1 MKDNFIMQLSPFICP
16 GAVLLAALALPGA
29 VRSQTATAFAVP
41 DIKVSPLATA
51 RTIQVHE
58 TLLQG
63 SGKTLSAVSVDVTI
77 QKPDKIKVVTT
88 SPQNKRPDL
97 YVRDGKNEYQ
107 YDGQTNTYRA
117 DVLPANG
124 KSEAG
129 VNSVTLADFLLAG
142 GHFAPPGKGITRTPS
157 TDIVNGRRMNTWTDT
172 QAVGEGAE
180 TAKVNGRTWV
190 DAKTHLPY
198 RVQLIIVRAG
208 GSSTF
213 TVMDL
218 TFSAWKFD
226 KPIPAARL
234 AWTPPA
240 GAVLTKPIELLAVGT
255 PAPDFTAIAPDGHKV
270 HLSDY
275 KGKTVVL
282 DFWATWCGP
291 CQKSMPNLEK
301 VYQQVKDKDVVVLG
315 VCVLDGEVPYHKWLT
330 AQGRAYTFQTAY
342 DPAGPGKNSIASSLY
357 KVSSIPTQYVIDKD
371 GKIAA
376 VYEGY
381 YKDDTR
387 LEKAL
392 TAQGVAVAL
401 PAKTAS
407 VEAVPTKAP

>member
-1 MKDNFIMQLSPFICP
+1 MKDNFIMQLSPFICS

-29 VRSQTATAFAVP
+29 VRAQTATAFAVP
-41 DIKVSPLATA
+41 DIKASPLATA

-124 KSEAG
+124 KSVAG

-172 QAVGEGAE
+172 QTVGEGAE
-180 TAKVNGRTWV
+180 TSKVNGRTWV

-198 RVQLIIVRAG
+198 RVKLVVVRAG

-218 TFSAWKFD
+218 TFSGWKLD
-226 KPIPAARL
+226 RPIPAARL
-234 AWTPPA
+234 AWMPPA
-240 GAVLTKPIELLAVGT
+240 GAVLTKPVELLAAGT

-275 KGKTVVL
+275 KGKVVVL

-291 CQKSMPNLEK
+291 CQKSMPKLES
-301 VYQQVKDKDVVVLG
+301 VYQQVKDKNVVVLG
-315 VCVLDGEVPYHKWLT
+315 VCVWDGKLLYDQWLT
-330 AQGRAYTFQTAY
+330 GKGTAYTFQTAF
-342 DPAGPGKNSIASSLY
+342 DPAGPGDKSIASSLY
-357 KVSSIPTQYVIDKD
+357 NVTSIPAQFVIDKD
-371 GKIAA
+371 GKVAA
-376 VYEGY
+376 AYDGYEDG
-381 YKDDTR
+381 DTR

-392 TAQGVAVAL
+392 LAQGVAVQGVA
-401 PAKTAS
+401 
-407 VEAVPTKAP
+407 AVTKAP